1 MSYFSLKRKL
11 ILLILGVSLPFFL
24 LWAFGF
30 QSRIRDATERANARV
45 VAIAESSSS
54 QVHNLVEATENLLHL
69 LSEVPVVRDGDR
81 AARDVFLIRINGTFP
96 AIYNIL
102 VADRAGNVRG
112 SGLNPSVPVPKTV
125 GDRSYFSQAL
135 ASKEPVLGEPILER
149 SSRRIMVP
157 MSFAFRDRVGNP
169 IGIAVAFL
177 DPLRLQEAWAD
188 ISLPANSVITLI
200 NQERL
205 ILARSLRPEVFVGTY
220 IPADAPL
227 VRQVLREGRGVSRA
241 TYRTDK
247 FTRIAGFAPV
257 DGTPW
262 YVVVGIPVSAFF
274 GPVWKQAILEGVL
287 MLAAMLVALLVAVRL
302 GRRIVGP
309 VGQLVDAAD
318 KLARED
324 YEGAR
329 VSIPLRDE
337 IGRLGDRF
345 EEMREKLHQAK
356 LEKEEWQDQLAR
368 EVAARTAEL
377 SALNDLANTVSQSL
391 NLDQVLALALGKVC
405 EICEVQDGT
414 IFLLEKATQEIVVRV
429 HRGFP
434 GEKIEQIRRFRVGEG
449 VIGRVFQENSPV
461 IVEDIAHD
469 TSYKKLTLFSEARM
483 PFLTSIAQQVAMA
496 IENANLYQELKEA
509 YEEIQRTQDQMLQA
523 ERLRVVGEIASGV
536 AHDFNNILVSI
547 LAYAELLQ
555 SRLQNPAQVEK
566 GLKVIEKAALDG
578 RDAVRRLQ
586 EYTGQRQAKDF
597 RLVDVREV
605 VQDAVNQTRPRWS
618 TEARKE
624 GREIKVSCE
633 LGEVPRVLGRES
645 DLRQVLANMILNSV
659 QAMSQRGEITLRTA
673 CAQGEVLIEVRDNGL
688 GMGPGTLKRIFEP
701 FYTTRGSAGSGLGL
715 SIAMGIV
722 QRHGG
727 SIRVQS
733 QPGGGTTFTISLPPA
748 PESTGALEGETR
760 RDKEKKRGALILAV
774 DDDPTVLETLK
785 EILIS
790 GNHQVD
796 AVGGGKEALDLFS
809 RKTYD
814 LVITDLGMPEMNG
827 WELCRRIK
835 DLKPSLPV
843 VLVTGWGDHIDREK
857 ASLHGVD
864 FLIAK
869 PFGVSQVLSDI
880 DRVLGQRLEPVVSMD
895 EEKRR
900 QRLT

>member
-1 MSYFSLKRKL
+1 
-11 ILLILGVSLPFFL
+11 
-24 LWAFGF
+24 
-30 QSRIRDATERANARV
+30 
-45 VAIAESSSS
+45 
-54 QVHNLVEATENLLHL
+54 
-69 LSEVPVVRDGDR
+69 
-81 AARDVFLIRINGTFP
+81 
-96 AIYNIL
+96 
-102 VADRAGNVRG
+102 
-112 SGLNPSVPVPKTV
+112 
-125 GDRSYFSQAL
+125 
-135 ASKEPVLGEPILER
+135 
-149 SSRRIMVP
+149 
-157 MSFAFRDRVGNP
+157 
-169 IGIAVAFL
+169 
-177 DPLRLQEAWAD
+177 
-188 ISLPANSVITLI
+188 
-200 NQERL
+200 
-205 ILARSLRPEVFVGTY
+205 
-220 IPADAPL
+220 
-227 VRQVLREGRGVSRA
+227 
-241 TYRTDK
+241 
-247 FTRIAGFAPV
+247 
-257 DGTPW
+257 
-262 YVVVGIPVSAFF
+262 
-274 GPVWKQAILEGVL
+274 

-469 TSYKKLTLFSEARM
+469 TSYKKLTRSRLAAEMGHKSMAFLPLQASGEILGVLAIFSYHSRIFSEARM

-624 GREIKVSCE
+624 GREIKVSCD

-733 QPGGGTTFTISLPPA
+733 QPGRGTTFTISLPPA